1 MERAKRFAQGSSK
14 SRPIVLSGFNY
25 ANEMAHRRITGTKD
39 PLRSRGRFTRKI
51 YEIRLFTIFSLRH
64 HHSPFPRILSSNLD
78 SPQIRIHLKL
88 YVNRVKFQPIRGEA
102 KLKEVLLNNIGSE
115 KLFFLSIRGNFSFR
129 KRSLERNS
137 PTFSLDVTRA
147 GLAACAPRDRVKIYI

>member
-78 SPQIRIHLKL
+78 SPQIRIHLDL
-88 YVNRVKFQPIRGEA
+88 RVKFQPIREEP

-147 GLAACAPRDRVKIYI
+147 GLAACAPWDRVKIYI

>member
-102 KLKEVLLNNIGSE
+102 KLKEVLLNNINSN
-115 KLFFLSIRGNFSFR
+115 FFFIHLNFCFR

>member
-78 SPQIRIHLKL
+78 SPQIRIHLDL
-88 YVNRVKFQPIRGEA
+88 RVKFQPIREEP
-102 KLKEVLLNNIGSE
+102 KLKEVLLNNINSN
-115 KLFFLSIRGNFSFR
+115 FFFIHLNFCFR
-129 KRSLERNS
+129 KHSLERNS

-147 GLAACAPRDRVKIYI
+147 GLAACAPWDRVKIYI